1 MNFSEASIDP
11 NLLPGCRDVSENFV
25 DAKEIFDNDFIAPCT
40 ATQESILRKNRN
52 FFTAGEDNL
61 VLRGVNLYG
70 EKQWVL
76 IADRFLPERSINIIS
91 QRYAKLSYM
100 LFKANGIKIDKN
112 GNLPNPPKL
121 ESVDDLDEEQLTSLQ
136 KVQPPAIL
144 NVHRWS
150 MEEDLT
156 LLKAVAMMGSM
167 WAEVRARYIP
177 HRDRGHLRK
186 RYQVLERRIKA
197 TAGRIKKHEKL
208 MLTKIKSPVQPPTY
222 HFATHSS
229 TTNQFPTFRSGPI
242 ANKAA
247 TSSGRPFASTT
258 KSTTTQSATTVKK
271 SNQTIQVRNDK
282 ITEPKPQKPSVET
295 NLNSSKKTQP
305 PAAPPYPVP
314 PPYYHPPHP
323 YMYPPPPPGGY
334 IPYMPPYGY
343 YPPYYHPGQSY
354 YDEGS
359 RAGYEQLIA
368 DPSRGW
374 SQMPQMKSMLESE
387 TEVAST
393 IVTQLAKSP
402 SKPPEL
408 AESANES
415 ETGKSSNALRHDST
429 IPTSNGTKSPAQ
441 RSLNFTGGKHETE
454 NVAHTTPIPRTQGPP
469 YPFYGSPVMPMPDP
483 SPGIR
488 PSLFSPDG
496 NFKLDDTRLGSYLP
510 GSPTFPYSHFDNS
523 HNSHSLNGYDL
534 NGTFRNTDSDI
545 REVAS
550 DTPSNMFNETPDNS
564 RLVDDGTHLLDTDL
578 EAVSALNLLKSPSK
592 NHSHKHVDPDHM
604 NTKKSLFATVVGN
617 LDGSKAKI
625 GTKINKIIK

>member
-1 MNFSEASIDP
+1 MNFSEALMDP
-11 NLLPGCRDVSENFV
+11 NLVPGCRDVSENFV
-25 DAKEIFDNDFIAPCT
+25 DVKEIFDHDFVTPCT
-40 ATQESILRKNRN
+40 AAQESILRKNRN

-91 QRYAKLSYM
+91 QRYAKLSFM
-100 LFKANGIKIDKN
+100 LFRANGIQIDQN

-121 ESVDDLDEEQLTSLQ
+121 ESVDDLDDEQLCSLQ

-197 TAGRIKKHEKL
+197 TAGRINKNEKV
-208 MLTKIKSPVQPPTY
+208 MITKIRSPMQRPAPSFV
-222 HFATHSS
+222 THPNAPNQFSTLRSDPIVCKIAPSS
-229 TTNQFPTFRSGPI
+229 TRPL
-242 ANKAA
+242 A
-247 TSSGRPFASTT
+247 TSSKNTT
-258 KSTTTQSATTVKK
+258 ALSATTVKK
-271 SNQTIQVRNDK
+271 SNQSLQPRSDK
-282 ITEPKPQKPSVET
+282 PLEQK
-295 NLNSSKKTQP
+295 P
-305 PAAPPYPVP
+305 PAATTFNPKPETHPPEVPPYPIP

-334 IPYMPPYGY
+334 IPYMPPPYGY
-343 YPPYYHPGQSY
+343 YPPYYHPGHSY

-374 SQMPQMKSMLESE
+374 SQMPHVKSMLESE

-402 SKPPEL
+402 SKPPEI
-408 AESANES
+408 AEPANHS
-415 ETGKSSNALRHDST
+415 EQDKSTVPRDIA
-429 IPTSNGTKSPAQ
+429 TSNSPNQ
-441 RSLNFTGGKHETE
+441 RILKFTNKHEA
-454 NVAHTTPIPRTQGPP
+454 VKVSHATPTPHSHVQP
-469 YPFYGSPVMPMPDP
+469 YPFYGSPMLPMPDP
-483 SPGIR
+483 SPGMR

-496 NFKLDDTRLGSYLP
+496 NFTLDDSRLGPYLP
-510 GSPTFPYSHFDNS
+510 GCPTFPHSHLENS
-523 HNSHSLNGYDL
+523 QNNHSLNGYDL
-534 NGTFRNTDSDI
+534 NRGFHNTDSGM

-550 DTPSNMFNETPDNS
+550 DTPSNMFNESPDNS
-564 RLVDDGTHLLDTDL
+564 RLVDSTHLLDTDL
-578 EAVSALNLLKSPSK
+578 EAVSALNLLKSP
-592 NHSHKHVDPDHM
+592 
-604 NTKKSLFATVVGN
+604 TKKNTHKQADPKCVNTAKRSLFATVVGS
-617 LDGSKAKI
+617 LDENKAASSTKQRKI
-625 GTKINKIIK
+625 TK

>member
-1 MNFSEASIDP
+1 LNFSEASIDP
-11 NLLPGCRDVSENFV
+11 NLIPGCRDISENFV
-25 DAKEIFDNDFIAPCT
+25 DAKEIFDDDFAAHCSP
-40 ATQESILRKNRN
+40 TQESILRKNRN

-100 LFKANGIKIDKN
+100 LFKANGIQIDKN

-121 ESVDDLDEEQLTSLQ
+121 ESIDDLNEEQLSSLQ

-208 MLTKIKSPVQPPTY
+208 MITKIRSPVQAPTY
-222 HFATHSS
+222 HFTTHSNA
-229 TTNQFPTFRSGPI
+229 TNQFSTYRSDPI
-242 ANKAA
+242 VNKTAPP
-247 TSSGRPFASTT
+247 SVRPFATTT
-258 KSTTTQSATTVKK
+258 KNTTTQSATTVKK
-271 SNQTIQVRNDK
+271 SNPSLQPRSDK
-282 ITEPKPQKPSVET
+282 PSEPKQPKPSATSNSNPKQET
-295 NLNSSKKTQP
+295 HR
-305 PAAPPYPVP
+305 PAVPPYPVP

-323 YMYPPPPPGGY
+323 YMYPPPPPAGY
-334 IPYMPPYGY
+334 MPYMPPPYGY

-374 SQMPQMKSMLESE
+374 SQMPHVKSMLESE

-402 SKPPEL
+402 SKPPEV
-408 AESANES
+408 ANSVNEPEQDKSAVP
-415 ETGKSSNALRHDST
+415 RDSM
-429 IPTSNGTKSPAQ
+429 IAPSKGTSTKSPAQ
-441 RSLNFTGGKHETE
+441 RILNFTGNKHEAE
-454 NVAHTTPIPRTQGPP
+454 KVSHASPRSPGQP
-469 YPFYGSPVMPMPDP
+469 YPFYGSPMVPMPDP
-483 SPGIR
+483 SPGMR
-488 PSLFSPDG
+488 PSLFSPG
-496 NFKLDDTRLGSYLP
+496 SNFQLDDTRLGSYLP
-510 GSPTFPYSHFDNS
+510 VSPTFPYSHLENS
-523 HNSHSLNGYDL
+523 QNNHSLNGYDL
-534 NGTFRNTDSDI
+534 NKAFHNTDSGI

-578 EAVSALNLLKSPSK
+578 EAVSALNLLKSPTK
-592 NHSHKHVDPDHM
+592 NHGHKQADTECL

-617 LDGSKAKI
+617 LDENKAKS
-625 GTKINKIIK
+625 GTKRRKIIK

>member
-1 MNFSEASIDP
+1 MNFCEASIDP
-11 NLLPGCRDVSENFV
+11 DLIPGCRDISENFV
-25 DAKEIFDNDFIAPCT
+25 DAKEIFDDDFTAPCN
-40 ATQESILRKNRN
+40 AIQESILRKNRN

-76 IADRFLPERSINIIS
+76 IADRFLPERSVNIIS

-100 LFKANGIKIDKN
+100 LFKANGIRIDKN
-112 GNLPNPPKL
+112 GNLPTLPKL
-121 ESVDDLDEEQLTSLQ
+121 ESIDDLNEEQLDSLQ

-167 WAEVRARYIP
+167 WAEIRARYIP

-197 TAGRIKKHEKL
+197 TAGRIKKHEK
-208 MLTKIKSPVQPPTY
+208 MMTTKIRSPPQPSTY
-222 HFATHSS
+222 PIATHTKATNILPTLRPIVTKPAPPSARPIS
-229 TTNQFPTFRSGPI
+229 TAKTN
-242 ANKAA
+242 A
-247 TSSGRPFASTT
+247 
-258 KSTTTQSATTVKK
+258 TTQSAATVKK
-271 SNQTIQVRNDK
+271 SNQSVQARADK
-282 ITEPKPQKPSVET
+282 PSEAKDQKPPAGSS
-295 NLNSSKKTQP
+295 LNPKQDTHQP
-305 PAAPPYPVP
+305 PFPPYPYP

-334 IPYMPPYGY
+334 IPYMPPPYGY
-343 YPPYYHPGQSY
+343 YPPYYHPGHSY

-374 SQMPQMKSMLESE
+374 SQMPHMKKMLESE

-402 SKPPEL
+402 SKPPEV
-408 AESANES
+408 AA
-415 ETGKSSNALRHDST
+415 ST
-429 IPTSNGTKSPAQ
+429 IESKEDKSIDPQDTLVPTSKDTKSPAQ
-441 RSLNFTGGKHETE
+441 RILNFTENKQDTE
-454 NVAHTTPIPRTQGPP
+454 KATLTPHSTSHI
-469 YPFYGSPVMPMPDP
+469 YPFYGSPALPMPDP
-483 SPGIR
+483 SPGMR

-496 NFKLDDTRLGSYLP
+496 NFKLPVDDTRLGSYLP
-510 GSPTFPYSHFDNS
+510 GSPSFPYSNLENS
-523 HNSHSLNGYDL
+523 QNNHSLNGYDL
-534 NGTFRNTDSDI
+534 NKGFHHNDGTRD
-545 REVAS
+545 VAP

-578 EAVSALNLLKSPSK
+578 EAVSALNLLKSPTKNQSNKVESK
-592 NHSHKHVDPDHM
+592 EYVD
-604 NTKKSLFATVVGN
+604 TKKSLFATVVGKLEEN
-617 LDGSKAKI
+617 KGN
-625 GTKINKIIK
+625 GTKRRKLKK